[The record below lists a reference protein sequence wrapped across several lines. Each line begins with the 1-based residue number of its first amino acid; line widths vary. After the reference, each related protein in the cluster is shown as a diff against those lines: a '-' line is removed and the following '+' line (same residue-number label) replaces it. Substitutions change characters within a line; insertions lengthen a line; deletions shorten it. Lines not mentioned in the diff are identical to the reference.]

1 MNRVVG
7 AGVANIT
14 PRQFLAHLGKKEMKS
29 IIVKPCDVFIN
40 HRGVDTKKTVA
51 ALLYDR
57 LVRVN
62 LRPFLDYKN
71 LKPGEKLF
79 DEIHGAIRQCKVG
92 VAVFSP
98 RYCESYFCLH
108 ELAMIME
115 SNKKVIPIYCD
126 IKASQL
132 RIEDNH
138 DYEIDELKRFNWA
151 LEEAKRFDGLKF
163 NSSKE

>member
-1 MNRVVG
+1 MNRVAVG
-7 AGVANIT
+7 GVGNIT
-14 PRQFLAHLGKKEMKS
+14 PRQFLAHMGKKEMKGM
-29 IIVKPCDVFIN
+29 ILKPCDVFIN

-57 LVRVN
+57 LVRVR

-71 LKPGEKLF
+71 LRPGEKLF

-108 ELAMIME
+108 ELAMIIE
-115 SNKKVIPIYCD
+115 SNKKVCYISLLLLLLFFLLELFVVYFIS
-126 IKASQL
+126 IIFILIL
-132 RIEDNH
+132 RFH
-138 DYEIDELKRFNWA
+138 MSIDL
-151 LEEAKRFDGLKF
+151 
-163 NSSKE
+163 